1 MSYQKKM
8 QMLDEANKQTKALS
22 KLGKWLKNIKM
33 ISTIFFIIS
42 YWGLTGSDLRFV
54 FGVMGL
60 ISTIVCIIFAI
71 VVNLGIKNGKR
82 NVEKILGLS
91 ALE

>member
-22 KLGKWLKNIKM
+22 KLGKWLRNIKM

-42 YWGLTGSDLRFV
+42 YFIHTRTLVLLYIFSVLSLSLLPRENPDHSV
-54 FGVMGL
+54 GVYR
-60 ISTIVCIIFAI
+60 C
-71 VVNLGIKNGKR
+71 KR
-82 NVEKILGLS
+82 VSPAGCS
-91 ALE
+91 